1 MSVAAVARQYAH
13 AIADV
18 AVANNIV
25 ESVER
30 EMSALAAVVRD
41 KEELRDLLSS
51 PVVSQ
56 DKKRKVVQ
64 SLIDQVGPG
73 ATTANLLDVLLR
85 NYRLQ
90 YLPEIYDELKR
101 VMNER
106 RGIVVASVTTAGAIS
121 PDQQAA
127 LTKKLERVT
136 GKKVEFAFKSDP
148 SLIGGVVTRIGSVVY
163 DGSIKTKLEQIKRRM
178 KQN

>member
-18 AVANNIV
+18 AVANNNV
-25 ESVER
+25 DSVER
-30 EMSALAAVVRD
+30 DMRALATIVRNQ
-41 KEELRDLLSS
+41 EEIRDLLAS
-51 PVVSQ
+51 PVVSHEN
-56 DKKRKVVQ
+56 KRTVLQ
-64 SLIDQVGPG
+64 SLIDDVGPG
-73 ATTANLLDVLLR
+73 ATTVNLLNVLLR

-90 YLPEIYDELKR
+90 YLPEIYDEFKR

-106 RGIVVASVTTAGAIS
+106 RGIVVASVTTAAAIS

-127 LTKKLERVT
+127 LTNKLERVT
-136 GKKVEFAFKSDP
+136 GKKIEFAFTSDP

-163 DGSIKTKLEQIKRRM
+163 DGSIKTQLEQIKRRM
-178 KQN
+178 KKN

>member
-13 AIADV
+13 AMADV
-18 AVANNIV
+18 AVANNEV
-25 ESVER
+25 DKVER
-30 EMSALAAVVRD
+30 ELSALAAIIRNRD
-41 KEELRDLLSS
+41 ELLELLAS

-56 DKKRKVVQ
+56 DNKRRVLQ
-64 SLIDQVGPG
+64 SLIDQAGPSG
-73 ATTANLLDVLLR
+73 TTVNLLNVLLR

-90 YLPEIYDELKR
+90 YLPEIYDEFKR

-106 RGIVVASVTTAGAIS
+106 RGIVVASVTTASAIS

-127 LTKKLERVT
+127 LTRKLERVT
-136 GKKVEFAFKSDP
+136 GKRVEFDFDSDP

-163 DGSIKTKLEQIKRRM
+163 DGSIKTQLEQIKRRM
-178 KQN
+178 KQS